1 MTRRRVPA
9 WSIRV
14 VLLLFALGILLL
26 SRRLVPDIGYVPRLI
41 AIGLILVGTLYL
53 AEVVIKVVRRRRG

>member
-1 MTRRRVPA
+1 MTRRRVPV

-41 AIGLILVGTLYL
+41 AIGLILVGALYL
-53 AEVVIKVVRRRRG
+53 AEVVIKVVRRRGG

>member
-1 MTRRRVPA
+1 MTRRRVPV

-41 AIGLILVGTLYL
+41 TIGLILVGALYL
-53 AEVVIKVVRRRRG
+53 AEVVIKVVRRRWG